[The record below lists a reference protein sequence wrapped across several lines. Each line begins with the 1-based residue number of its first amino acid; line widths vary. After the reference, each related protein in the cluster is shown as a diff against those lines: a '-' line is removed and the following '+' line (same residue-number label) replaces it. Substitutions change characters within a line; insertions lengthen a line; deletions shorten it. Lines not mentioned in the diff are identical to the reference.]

1 MARLIKRL
9 GPLGLAVLLFAALPP
24 ANLDA
29 QTTTTICGKKY
40 VAGGDDVPAGNSIQ
54 SSQTYP
60 SHLLND
66 HMAKFGYCLFNTAQN
81 GTTSS
86 TYISGGQLSTAWN
99 RQPDFITLSVGE
111 QNTPI
116 VNAINSC
123 FDNVKSH
130 DFASALSCATS
141 IQGNTAAFT

>member
-1 MARLIKRL
+1 MAAILARARAELRTAFKSAL
-9 GPLGLAVLLFAALPP
+9 ALVLLLGLIPAATT
-24 ANLDA
+24 DA
-29 QTTTTICGKKY
+29 QSTICGKKY
-40 VAGGDDVPAGNSIQ
+40 VAGGDDVPAGNTIQ

-60 SHLLND
+60 SHLLSD

-116 VNAINSC
+116 AE
-123 FDNVKSH
+123 
-130 DFASALSCATS
+130 AS
-141 IQGNTAAFT
+141 